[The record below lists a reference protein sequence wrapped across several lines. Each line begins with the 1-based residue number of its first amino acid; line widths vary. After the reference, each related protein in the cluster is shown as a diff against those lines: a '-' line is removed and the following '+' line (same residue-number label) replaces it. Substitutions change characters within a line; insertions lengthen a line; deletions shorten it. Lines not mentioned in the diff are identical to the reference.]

1 MENQPPPAVNNIPSE
16 SLFDDR
22 SNNHINHSNSF
33 QQEFNFSTRGPS
45 LHPQH
50 NYNLPPSPY
59 SINEHYKIASP
70 STIKPIHPIHQH
82 DTKSPRRSIS
92 ISFCLP
98 FFYLTPFF
106 LFFPPVNFSINNM
119 NTFTPP
125 TPRNP
130 PPPGVNPLRKA
141 VPMTNVFFTN
151 FIFFLFFHSYLY
163 FSIILKVN
171 PKKNIYISNYT
182 TFQ

>member
-1 MENQPPPAVNNIPSE
+1 MIEATIISIIQI
-16 SLFDDR
+16 L
-22 SNNHINHSNSF
+22 SNKNLIF
-33 QQEFNFSTRGPS
+33 QQEDLPFILSIITICPPPLTLSTSITKLRVLRPLNLSIPSINMTPS
-45 LHPQH
+45 LQEEVFPF
-50 NYNLPPSPY
+50 
-59 SINEHYKIASP
+59 
-70 STIKPIHPIHQH
+70 
-82 DTKSPRRSIS
+82 
-92 ISFCLP
+92 SFLVV
-98 FFYLTPFF
+98 FFFLTPFF